1 MTTAQQDGSAQA
13 ADASAGAQPMKAIV
27 PDEHGEADHVLRRT
41 GGHAGAGYRSVRRAG
56 VVAGSALLLLTVLS
70 IYAYVVVIGG
80 LVVDGDAA
88 RTATNIAGAEGT
100 FRIGVACFTLV
111 ALLDVVIAWAL
122 RVLFAPVSE
131 IVSGLAAAARVAYA
145 AVLLVATGHLV
156 IAAQL
161 LTGPEGRAGFTT
173 PELQAQGLLQIDA
186 FNAVYQA
193 GLALFGFHLLLL
205 GYLVIRSSYVPTWV
219 GVLLVPAGGGY
230 IIDSL
235 GSILLR
241 DYSVSVAAVTF
252 VGEALLM
259 LWLLARG
266 RRIRLRDDSE
276 SSSDPGRQTVTNG
289 ATR

>member
-1 MTTAQQDGSAQA
+1 MTTAQQNGPAQA
-13 ADASAGAQPMKAIV
+13 AALTAGAQTMQAIV
-27 PDEHGEADHVLRRT
+27 EDEYGEADDVLRRD
-41 GGHAGAGYRSVRRAG
+41 GGRAGSGYQSIRRAG
-56 VVAGSALLLLTVLS
+56 VIAGAALLVLTVLS

-235 GSILLR
+235 SSILLR

-266 RRIRLRDDSE
+266 RRIRLRDDSG